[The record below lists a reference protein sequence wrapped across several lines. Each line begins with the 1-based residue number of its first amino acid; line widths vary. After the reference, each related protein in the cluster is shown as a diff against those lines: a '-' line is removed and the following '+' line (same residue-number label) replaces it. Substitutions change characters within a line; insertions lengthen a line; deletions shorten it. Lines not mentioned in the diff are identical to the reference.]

1 MRISDWSSDCAL
13 PISEIDAI
21 RLGEDDYKVFGG
33 RANEGA
39 VIVSQE
45 DYPVDF
51 SRNLACRVGNI
62 VPIDSFETAVR
73 SVNAYT
79 QTIGIYPERLKE
91 ELRDQ
96 IGRASCR
103 VRVCQSV

>member
-1 MRISDWSSDCAL
+1 MSDVCSADLFAAL
-13 PISEIDAI
+13 QTLPDHLSTPHKAFDHGLKSEIDAI

-62 VPIDSFETAVR
+62 VPIDSFETRSEEHTSELQSLMRISYAVF
-73 SVNAYT
+73 
-79 QTIGIYPERLKE
+79 
-91 ELRDQ
+91 
-96 IGRASCR
+96 
-103 VRVCQSV
+103 